1 MSTISLSHP
10 LKVNGKDLRE
20 LECDLS
26 KVTVDDF
33 AEAEKRSGEKKGG
46 AVTVVEND
54 YTFHLY
60 LGFMGI
66 TKAMPE
72 VDIADLERVHGKDI
86 AKIMGEG
93 RFFFYAQEAE
103 GSQERASE
111 EQSESTHGT
120 TDAAHTK

>member
-60 LGFMGI
+60 LGFYGI
-66 TKAMPE
+66 AKAMPE
-72 VDIADLERVHGKDI
+72 VDIADLERLHGRDI
-86 AKIMGEG
+86 AKVMGEG
-93 RFFFYAQEAE
+93 RFFFFDAGQE
-103 GSQERASE
+103 GSEGSSSE
-111 EQSESTHGT
+111 EPSASTPDT
-120 TDAAHTK
+120 TGAAPTK